1 MEDLAGKIAFIT
13 GGAGGMGV
21 GMAEASAG
29 AGMKVVLADL
39 RQDGLDAALAT
50 LAAHGP
56 TIHPIRFDV
65 TDRAAWVRAA
75 EEVEATVG
83 PVDLLVNNAGVML
96 IGPMQQATYQ
106 DWDFMLGVTLGGAI
120 NGVQTLVPRMIA
132 RGKGG
137 HIVNTSSTSGLFASW
152 QCGLYITAKFA
163 LAGLSEALRSDL
175 EHHGIGVSAFFA
187 GPANTDFGRNS
198 QAVRPPE
205 LATSGYTRR
214 DAVSYDASLL
224 MGPREIGARVL
235 RGVRRNDAFIMTHPE
250 FRDGMQARHDALIR
264 ALPNQPPNEARR
276 ELLTRFPAMLRNPI
290 YDSQTT
296 PGPLPDRSAP
306 GD

>member
-1 MEDLAGKIAFIT
+1 MEDFAGKTAFIT

-21 GMAEASAG
+21 GMAEAFAG
-29 AGMKVVLADL
+29 AGVKVVLADI
-39 RQDGLDAALAT
+39 RQDGLDAARTA

-56 TIHPIRFDV
+56 AIHTVRFDV

-75 EEVEATVG
+75 DEVEATVG
-83 PVDLLVNNAGVML
+83 PIDLLVNNAGVML
-96 IGPMQQATYQ
+96 IGPMEQATYP
-106 DWDFMLGVTLGGAI
+106 DWDFMLGITLGGAI
-120 NGVQTLVPRMIA
+120 NGIQTFVPRMIA

-152 QCGLYITAKFA
+152 QCGVYITAKYA

-175 EHHGIGVSAFFA
+175 EKYGIGVSAFFP

-205 LATSGYTRR
+205 LAASGYERR
-214 DAVSYDASLL
+214 GSVSYDASLL

-250 FRDGMQARHDALIR
+250 FREGMQARHEALIR
-264 ALPNQPPNEARR
+264 ALPDEPPNEARR
-276 ELLTRFPAMLRNPI
+276 ELLTRFPTMLHNPI
-290 YDSQTT
+290 YDAQTT
-296 PGPLPDRSAP
+296 PGPMSDQ

>member
-1 MEDLAGKIAFIT
+1 MEDLAGRVAFIS

-21 GMAEASAG
+21 GMAKAFAG
-29 AGMKVVLADL
+29 AGMKVVLADI
-39 RQDGLDAALAT
+39 RQDGLDAARTA

-56 TIHPIRFDV
+56 AIHTVRFDV

-75 EEVEATVG
+75 DEAEAAAG

-96 IGPMQQATYQ
+96 LGPMEQATYQ

-120 NGVQTLVPRMIA
+120 NGIQTFVPRMIA

-152 QCGLYITAKFA
+152 QCGVYITAKFA

-175 EHHGIGVSAFFA
+175 ERHGIGVSAFFP
-187 GPANTDFGRNS
+187 GPANTEFGRNS
-198 QAVRPPE
+198 QKVRPE
-205 LATSGYTRR
+205 ALAASGYAPRGG
-214 DAVSYDASLL
+214 ASYDASLL
-224 MGPREIGARVL
+224 MGADEIGARVL

-264 ALPNQPPNEARR
+264 ALPDEPPNEARR
-276 ELLTRFPAMLRNPI
+276 ALLTRFPGMLRNPI

-296 PGPLPDRSAP
+296 PGPLPD
-306 GD
+306 GK